1 MKKLLL
7 SLAAIAIGNFW
18 LSAQCSFTGLN
29 PTFSACD
36 AQVTMT
42 GTPAGG
48 VFSGPGVSGN
58 KFKPSLAGVG
68 AHTISYFS
76 GLYTVNQTGT
86 YSPITQSSPNSVV
99 LTDDQ
104 LSGVLPIGF
113 SFVFY
118 GNTYTSFHVS
128 SNGFISFDAGAGAGC
143 CTGQSLPNVAQPN
156 NLIALAWEDFNP
168 SSGGNISYSTMGAA
182 PNRILAVEYNNIQH
196 YGGGNP
202 ITSQV
207 LLYEG
212 SNFIEIH
219 TTSMTSDGG
228 SHTMGIENAGGTQ
241 AVAVT
246 NRNSSSWSVTNDY
259 VRFEP
264 CSSSQTVTVTSDL
277 TAPVINGPTDITVS
291 GDPLTCLAVVSY
303 AAPTA
308 TDNCDT
314 DCSEAP
320 LSDVLSNFVSNGAA
334 ITGAIAS
341 PFNFNLDGTGGASAT
356 NISDGGSDMY
366 DTGNLL
372 NTNIASSIPY
382 TNGIITPSS
391 SFGASSQYF
400 TAKVN
405 NMFVMAADLNGISNF
420 SISGNNGADGL
431 GTVSGFTYTT
441 TSNCLGFD
449 VFVKRVYGTSD
460 PSINQIII
468 VPSGTGATHTY
479 SVDSNNGDHNVS
491 GLTTAT
497 RIYYLLVAGSNGYS
511 YTDTEIRNMVDAFLV
526 QTEAV
531 INPTGS
537 VVITQTAGLPSG
549 SSFPVGTN
557 TVSFQAQ
564 DGSGN
569 VATHSFDVVVTES
582 VNPIPDVSTLPEIT
596 NTCPISVL
604 TAPTATDNCA
614 GTITGTSDASLPIS
628 ALGTTI
634 VTWTFDDGNGNV
646 VTQTQN
652 VVISSINATVSAN
665 GATITANNTNPGVTY
680 QWVDCDNSNQPIPN
694 ANGVSFTA
702 TNTGNYAVEITEGG
716 CSEISACTLIDFSGL
731 TQVLSEKIEVF
742 PNPASTTLSVIT
754 TSEGLLEFYDLS
766 GKLILSEKMNKGDN
780 KLNVSDLANGSY
792 SVRLVTAN
800 SVNTIRIVINRL

>member
-1 MKKLLL
+1 
-7 SLAAIAIGNFW
+7 
-18 LSAQCSFTGLN
+18 
-29 PTFSACD
+29 
-36 AQVTMT
+36 
-42 GTPAGG
+42 
-48 VFSGPGVSGN
+48 
-58 KFKPSLAGVG
+58 
-68 AHTISYFS
+68 
-76 GLYTVNQTGT
+76 
-86 YSPITQSSPNSVV
+86 
-99 LTDDQ
+99 
-104 LSGVLPIGF
+104 
-113 SFVFY
+113 
-118 GNTYTSFHVS
+118 VS

-156 NLIALAWEDFNP
+156 NLIAFAWEDLNP
-168 SSGGNISYSTMGAA
+168 SLGGTVSYSTVGSA
-182 PNRILAVEYNNIQH
+182 PNRILVVQFSNIQH

-202 ITSQV
+202 VTSQV
-207 LLYEG
+207 LLYES
-212 SNFIEIH
+212 SNAIEIH
-219 TTSMTSDGG
+219 TGSMPSDGG
-228 SHTMGIENAGGTQ
+228 SHTMGIENSGGTQ
-241 AVAVT
+241 AVSVT
-246 NRNSSSWSVTNDY
+246 SRNASSWTVTNDY

-264 CSSSQTVTVTSDL
+264 CTYSQSVTVTSDL
-277 TAPVINGPTDITVS
+277 TAPVINGPADIAQS
-291 GDPLTCLAVVSY
+291 ADPVTCSSVVSF

-308 TDNCDT
+308 TDNCYIG
-314 DCSEAP
+314 CSEAP
-320 LSDVLSNFVSNGAA
+320 LTNVLSNFLTNGATM
-334 ITGAIAS
+334 TGAIAN
-341 PFNFNLDGTGGASAT
+341 PYNFTLDGTGGASAT

-366 DTGNLL
+366 DLGNYL
-372 NTNIASSIPY
+372 NTNIATSIAY
-382 TNGIITPSS
+382 TNSLIIPSA
-391 SFGASSQYF
+391 SFGTNGQYF

-405 NMFVMAADLNGISNF
+405 NMFVMAADVNGISNF
-420 SISGNNGADGL
+420 FISGNNGADG
-431 GTVSGFTYTT
+431 SGSVNGFNYTT
-441 TSNCLGFD
+441 NSNCLNFD

-468 VPSGTGATHTY
+468 VPSGTGATQSF

-491 GLTTAT
+491 GLTSAT
-497 RIYYLLVAGSNGYS
+497 RIYYLLVAGSNGYF
-511 YTDTEIRNMVDAFLV
+511 YTDAAIQNLVDDFLV
-526 QTEAV
+526 LTEAV
-531 INPTGS
+531 INPSGS
-537 VVITQTAGLPSG
+537 VVITQTAGLTSG
-549 SSFPVGTN
+549 SSFPVGTT
-557 TVSFQAQ
+557 TVSFEAV
-564 DGSGN
+564 DGAGN
-569 VATHSFDVVVTES
+569 VATHSFDVVITES
-582 VNPIPDVSTLPEIT
+582 VNPVPDVSTLPEIT